1 VSDKNIDRFET
12 LIKIK
17 RLNKR
22 FKDFAKL
29 CRVSESSVSRAMA
42 GEKNMRLLLQQI
54 DERADKMLKQKG
66 LIK

>member
-1 VSDKNIDRFET
+1 MSDKNIDRFET
-12 LIKIK
+12 LVKIK

-29 CRVSESSVSRAMA
+29 LRVSESSISRAMA

>member
-1 VSDKNIDRFET
+1 MSNKDIDRFET

-29 CRVSESSVSRAMA
+29 LRVSESSISRAMA

>member
-12 LIKIK
+12 LVKIK

-29 CRVSESSVSRAMA
+29 LRVSESSISRAMA